1 LHAWCDT
8 KRCITADVDCCC
20 SYEHRVLLACKS
32 GGDAW
37 LDRHLI
43 TKIFSRHGKV
53 LDVFLPYGRKV
64 PVLLLSLALSCLH
77 FVPEGGCTLESN
89 L

>member
-1 LHAWCDT
+1 
-8 KRCITADVDCCC
+8 
-20 SYEHRVLLACKS
+20 VLLACKS

-64 PVLLLSLALSCLH
+64 LMLLVSLALSCLH
-77 FVPEGGCTLESN
+77 FVQEGGCTLEGN

>member
-1 LHAWCDT
+1 M
-8 KRCITADVDCCC
+8 
-20 SYEHRVLLACKS
+20 LLACKS

-43 TKIFSRHGKV
+43 ARIFSRHGKV
-53 LDVFLPYGRKV
+53 LDVFLPHGRKV
-64 PVLLLSLALSCLH
+64 LLLMLSHALSCLH
-77 FVPEGGCTLESN
+77 FVQEGGCTLESN